1 MLFLDVQIVQLE
13 YSDSTESVVYSRFFF
28 TITKGEAE
36 LSLESGLKNPD
47 IRIILDGK
55 ATKEN
60 CTHKN
65 IKCQ

>member
-1 MLFLDVQIVQLE
+1 MRIINIVL
-13 YSDSTESVVYSRFFF
+13 
-28 TITKGEAE
+28 
-36 LSLESGLKNPD
+36 LLLLLLESGLKNPD

-65 IKCQ
+65 IKCQWQ